1 MLDATPATKIA
12 VHRLLAEFYRNEISS
27 QDAEAALPR
36 HPLADEYAILPP
48 YLGEFGF
55 EVRYFL
61 GAIEP
66 WLRNGWMIPARRPEL
81 YPPRSAFS
89 DADFFGHIDRL
100 KQRFSCTEVL
110 FNLSLATASS
120 KPWRAMTATVVGETS
135 AVTIDSPD
143 EAFYRRIAVIERTIR
158 RYVKTRYFHPHR
170 LQTAWD
176 YPLTAVHVP
185 WAPSL
190 AFPVNSVVPT
200 YKPAGFSV
208 DLSSVVPHVG
218 VQLRNIAMKVE
229 RNSDAGRL
237 LPLVRVAAAHLRL
250 PIICYGHPEGTLA
263 IAGIPSTFEQ
273 AGSMPL
279 LEFELG
285 SLAKCRLLF
294 APESGIANLA
304 GWLQVPTLL
313 EGQQLGYE
321 YECLRPF
328 NPRIDVIDYSAGI
341 EGQVDRLIADEVRL
355 PNPENALSPKSFLHP
370 DVGLPALFRDDFDQ

>member
-12 VHRLLAEFYRNEISS
+12 IHRLLAEFYRREPS
-27 QDAEAALPR
+27 AEMVEPAPPR

-81 YPPRSAFS
+81 YPAGSAFA
-89 DADFFGHIDRL
+89 DADFFSHIDRL
-100 KQRFSCTEVL
+100 KQRFRCTEVL
-110 FNLSLATASS
+110 FNISFATTSPQ
-120 KPWRAMTATVVGETS
+120 PWRAMTAARRGETS
-135 AVTIDSPD
+135 AVTIDAPD
-143 EAFYRRIAVIERTIR
+143 EAFYRRLADAERSVR
-158 RYVKTRYFHPHR
+158 RCVKSRYFHPHR

-176 YPLTAVHVP
+176 CPLTAVHVP
-185 WAPSL
+185 WAPSM

-208 DLSSVVPHVG
+208 DLPSVVPHVG
-218 VQLRNIAMKVE
+218 VQFRNMAMKAE

-237 LPLVRVAAAHLRL
+237 LPLVRAAAAHLHL
-250 PIICYGHPEGTLA
+250 PIVCYGHPEGTRA
-263 IAGIPSTFEQ
+263 IPGIPSTSEQ
-273 AGSMPL
+273 SGSMSL

-341 EGQVDRLIADEVRL
+341 EEQVNRLIAAEVRL